1 LEVVRA
7 LLILLAAAPAWA
19 AFCSPGGSLGT
30 TPSKPRHDFQFFA
43 GYSPVSATLIG
54 TTTDRRFFMA
64 GFGYSYRCW
73 AWPGVSISYSGELL
87 PAAVLLQPGQFLPPF
102 VPAHAVYGF
111 AVTPVGFTIDFG
123 RHQRIYPFL
132 ETNEGIIASSEPIP
146 INVTGATGLNFLID
160 VGGGIRM
167 RMGQR
172 RRDQPGLQVSAYLQR
187 LHQRRE
193 PRGGQQHLLR
203 RILYPEIAGRPRRWR
218 RNQGNN
224 GTSSLNL
231 GTYDLNLIEQIR
243 NRHTAS
249 AI

>member
-73 AWPGVSISYSGELL
+73 VWPGISVSYSGELM
-87 PAAVLLQPGQFLPPF
+87 PAAVLLQPGQYLPQF
-102 VPAHAVYGF
+102 VAAHSVYGF
-111 AVTPVGFTIDFG
+111 AITPLGFTVDFG
-123 RHQRIYPFL
+123 RRHRVYPFL
-132 ETNEGIIASSEPIP
+132 QTNEGIIASTEPIP

-160 VGGGIRM
+160 VGGGVRIKT
-167 RMGQR
+167 GHR
-172 RRDQPGLQVSAYLQR
+172 RAISLGYKFLHISNGFTSAVNPGVDNNVFYAGFS
-187 LHQRRE
+187 
-193 PRGGQQHLLR
+193 
-203 RILYPEIAGRPRRWR
+203 ILK
-218 RNQGNN
+218 
-224 GTSSLNL
+224 
-231 GTYDLNLIEQIR
+231 
-243 NRHTAS
+243 
-249 AI
+249 